1 MANIIF
7 HRSKESLAA
16 LFCTM
21 AGGFL
26 LGMMICFL
34 VVRIFPDGE
43 ETTTAMIASFFAATG
58 AVIAIVIWGG
68 IGLQNSFCLAV
79 CMSHSRKRFLLE
91 EGLVSVALSAVAL
104 LLMGIFTQV
113 DLFVLGHLYA
123 GIPIDQDLNM
133 EAVAAFIFA
142 NPVNLIC
149 VFFLIIAL
157 RLLLGALYM
166 RFGQWAFW
174 GMWLVMMTCFTAV
187 SRSRHGNIIEAAQ
200 GIVRT
205 VTRLSAYLHG
215 LFFQTAGIAA
225 ALAIIIVSVLLIRKQ

>member
-1 MANIIF
+1 MT
-7 HRSKESLAA
+7 A

-34 VVRIFPDGE
+34 IVRIFPDGE
-43 ETTTAMIASFFAATG
+43 ETTTALIASFFAATG
-58 AVIAIVIWGG
+58 AVIAIIVWGG

-79 CMSHSRKRFLLE
+79 CMSHCRKRFLLE

-113 DLFVLGHLYA
+113 DLFVLKYLYA

-142 NPVNLIC
+142 NPVNLLCI
-149 VFFLIIAL
+149 FFLIVAM
-157 RLLLGALYM
+157 RLLMGALYM

-174 GMWLVMMTCFTAV
+174 GLWLLMMTCITAG
-187 SRSRHGNIIEAAQ
+187 SRISNGNIIEAAQ
-200 GIVRT
+200 RIVRT

-215 LFFQTAGIAA
+215 LFFQTVGIAA
-225 ALAIIIVSVLLIRKQ
+225 SLVIIAVAMLLIRKQEVRGC

>member
-1 MANIIF
+1 M
-7 HRSKESLAA
+7 AA

-26 LGMMICFL
+26 LGMMMCFL
-34 VVRIFPDGE
+34 IVRIFPDGE
-43 ETTTAMIASFFAATG
+43 ETTTALIASFFAATG

-79 CMSHSRKRFLLE
+79 CMSHGRKRFLLE

-113 DLFVLGHLYA
+113 DLFVLKHLYA
-123 GIPIDQDLNM
+123 GIPIDQDMDM

-142 NPVNLIC
+142 NPVNLLCI
-149 VFFLIIAL
+149 FFLIIAL
-157 RLLLGALYM
+157 RLLMGALYM

-174 GMWLVMMTCFTAV
+174 GLWLLMMTCITAV
-187 SRSRHGNIIEAAQ
+187 SRMCRDGDGNIIEAAQ

-215 LFFQTAGIAA
+215 LFFQAVGIAT
-225 ALAIIIVSVLLIRKQ
+225 ALAIIAVAMLLIRKQEVRGC

>member
-1 MANIIF
+1 MT
-7 HRSKESLAA
+7 A

-34 VVRIFPDGE
+34 IVRIFPDGE
-43 ETTTAMIASFFAATG
+43 ETTTALIASFFAMMG
-58 AVIAIVIWGG
+58 ALIAIVIWGG

-104 LLMGIFTQV
+104 LLMGIFTQI
-113 DLFVLGHLYA
+113 DLFVLKHLYA
-123 GIPIDQDLNM
+123 GIPIDQDMNM
-133 EAVAAFIFA
+133 EPVADFIFA
-142 NPVNLIC
+142 NPVNLLCI
-149 VFFLIIAL
+149 FFIIIAL
-157 RLLLGALYM
+157 RLLMGALYM

-174 GMWLVMMTCFTAV
+174 GLWLLMMTCITAA
-187 SRSRHGNIIEAAQ
+187 SRINHGTIIEAAQ

-205 VTRLSAYLHG
+205 VTRLSTYLHG
-215 LFFQTAGIAA
+215 LFFQAVGIAT
-225 ALAIIIVSVLLIRKQ
+225 ALVIIAVAMLLIRKQEVRGC